1 MNIMNI
7 NWHRKAVESQSTGQ
21 KLADRL
27 ARIMGSWGFIVFQTL
42 FISSWIIL
50 NVVAYLQ
57 HWDTYPFVL
66 LNLLFSLQAA
76 FAAPIIMMSQNRQT
90 ERDRIQAE
98 ADYQTNIDAKRE
110 IEEIQERLK
119 KIESEK
125 LDEILR
131 LLRSH

>member
-1 MNIMNI
+1 MNI